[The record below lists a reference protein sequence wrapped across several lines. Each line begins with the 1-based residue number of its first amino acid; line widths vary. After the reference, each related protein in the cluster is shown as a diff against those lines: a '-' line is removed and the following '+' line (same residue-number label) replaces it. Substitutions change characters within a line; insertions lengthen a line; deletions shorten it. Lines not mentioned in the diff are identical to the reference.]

1 MVPTDSP
8 EGLLAN
14 ARLLVGALVLVA
26 DRSWPHGVSTVVEVE
41 TADGTALIVKQPRA
55 VDKFDAEL
63 HTYRH
68 WAPALEGHVPDLVAA
83 DRDTRVL
90 VFSKKPGEIGDGS
103 VSTFREAGRL
113 LRLLN
118 GAEPPTSMVGFAAA
132 CRVRFDTWVRRARP
146 VLLDAAE
153 VEFVVEQVSR
163 LADFPD
169 PAGVPCHR
177 DWQPRNW
184 LTALDGSV
192 AVIDFGN
199 ARVGHWLQD
208 FKRMWWTEWCT
219 APELGTRFSRVTAAP
234 CPMTSA
240 RSCAPHRSCGCSPRL
255 SGQTRSTTRSFAI
268 TQEVSCTRQ
277 WRAVPIRSEPR
288 DARPVPVRRRF
299 FGWVVRWCG
308 WFRRGGGG

>member
-1 MVPTDSP
+1 MVPSDTP
-8 EGLLAN
+8 EGLLAS
-14 ARLLVGALVLVA
+14 AQPLVGPLILVA
-26 DRSWPHGVSTVVEVE
+26 DRSWPHGVSIVVEVE

-63 HTYRH
+63 HAYRH
-68 WAPALEGHVPDLVAA
+68 WAPALDGHVPDLVAA

-90 VFSKKPGEIGDGS
+90 VFSKMPGEIGDES

-132 CRVRFDTWVRRARP
+132 RRVRFDTWVRRARP
-146 VLLDAAE
+146 GLLDAAE
-153 VEFVVEQVSR
+153 VEFVAEQVSR

-184 LTALDGSV
+184 LTAPDGSV

-199 ARVGHWLQD
+199 ARVGHWFQD
-208 FKRMWWTEWCT
+208 FERMWWTEWRT
-219 APELGTRFSRVTAAP
+219 APELGHAFFQGYGRALSDDDRTQLRATSILWLLTTVVWADEVADAAFRDH
-234 CPMTSA
+234 A
-240 RSCAPHRSCGCSPRL
+240 RSQLHQAMAGAPD
-255 SGQTRSTTRSFAI
+255 
-268 TQEVSCTRQ
+268 
-277 WRAVPIRSEPR
+277 PI
-288 DARPVPVRRRF
+288 
-299 FGWVVRWCG
+299 
-308 WFRRGGGG
+308 